1 MFVGEKN
8 AKAIE
13 FSDGILALLDGTDAD
28 SGTASETGCAFALVG
43 CRGDFGLTGD
53 NPGSPVNLQ
62 VKCFIQKSSGTIVC
76 SIEELAGTLGDVFSG

>member
-28 SGTASETGCAFALVG
+28 SGTASETGCVFALVG
-43 CRGDFGLTGD
+43 YRGDFGLT
-53 NPGSPVNLQ
+53 
-62 VKCFIQKSSGTIVC
+62 
-76 SIEELAGTLGDVFSG
+76 